1 MPAGARMTRG
11 RVRVDRLLVARGECE
26 SGAAARALILAGCV
40 YRGETRI
47 TKAGTLLPDD
57 TELHVRRPPHP
68 WVSRGGIK
76 LAHALDHFQL
86 DPLGAVAI
94 DVGASTGGF
103 TDVLLQR
110 GARRVY
116 AVDVGYGQLAWKLQT
131 DPRVTVLDRTNAR
144 YLNSGHVPDTAD
156 LVVCD
161 ASFISLA
168 KVLPAPL
175 ALTHAGAHL
184 VALVKPQFEVGRADI
199 GKGGI
204 VRDAAARARAVDGV
218 VQFLSDQPGWRVL
231 GQTESPIQGA
241 DGNCE
246 SLVAAIR
253 SASGPSAA
261 RALRNPTG

>member
-1 MPAGARMTRG
+1 MTRP
-11 RVRVDRLLVARGECE
+11 RIRADRLLVAGGQCE

-68 WVSRGGIK
+68 WVSRGGVK

-86 DPLGAVAI
+86 DPAGTVAI

-116 AVDVGYGQLAWKLQT
+116 AVDVGYGQLAWKLRT
-131 DPRVTVLDRTNAR
+131 DSRVTVLDRTNAR
-144 YLNSGHVPDTAD
+144 YLQSRHVPETAD

-184 VALVKPQFEVGRADI
+184 VALVKPQFEVGRAEV

-204 VRDAAARARAVDGV
+204 VRDAAARARAIADV
-218 VQFLSDQPGWRVL
+218 VRFLSDQPDWRVL
-231 GQTESPIQGA
+231 GQTDSPIQGA
-241 DGNCE
+241 DGNHE

-253 SASGPSAA
+253 SAARPEAA
-261 RALRNPTG
+261 GILRNPTG

>member
-1 MPAGARMTRG
+1 M
-11 RVRVDRLLVARGECE
+11 
-26 SGAAARALILAGCV
+26 
-40 YRGETRI
+40 
-47 TKAGTLLPDD
+47 
-57 TELHVRRPPHP
+57 
-68 WVSRGGIK
+68 
-76 LAHALDHFQL
+76 
-86 DPLGAVAI
+86 
-94 DVGASTGGF
+94 
-103 TDVLLQR
+103 
-110 GARRVY
+110 Y

>member
-1 MPAGARMTRG
+1 MTRQ
-11 RVRVDRLLVARGECE
+11 RVRADQLLVARGQCE
-26 SGAAARALILAGCV
+26 SRAAARALILAGCV
-40 YRGETRI
+40 FRGESRI

-86 DPLGAVAI
+86 DPAGAVAI

-116 AVDVGYGQLAWKLQT
+116 AVDVGYGQLAWKLQR

-144 YLNSGHVPDTAD
+144 YLNGGHVPETAD

-175 ALTHAGAHL
+175 ALTHAGARL
-184 VALVKPQFEVGRADI
+184 VALVKPQFEVGRADV

-204 VRDAAARARAVDGV
+204 VRNAAARARAVAGV
-218 VQFLSDQPGWRVL
+218 VRFLSDQPDWHML
-231 GQTESPIQGA
+231 GQTESPIEGA
-241 DGNCE
+241 DGNRE
-246 SLVAAIR
+246 SLVAAVR
-253 SASGPSAA
+253 SALRPDTAGALQGAA
-261 RALRNPTG
+261 T